1 MRAGR
6 SVSLDTKVWEAV
18 EGYMHDN
25 GLKDVSSAVEDI
37 ARRFLKVK
45 MND

>member
-18 EGYMHDN
+18 ETYMNDN
-25 GLKDVSSAVEDI
+25 GENLHDVSSALEDI
-37 ARRFLKVK
+37 VKKFLRVK
-45 MND
+45 S